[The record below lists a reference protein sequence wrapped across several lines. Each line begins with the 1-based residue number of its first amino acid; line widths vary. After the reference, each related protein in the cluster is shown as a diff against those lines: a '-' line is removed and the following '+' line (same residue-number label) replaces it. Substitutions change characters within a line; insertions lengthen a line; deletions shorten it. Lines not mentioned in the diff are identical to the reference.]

1 MEDRTQSSRFP
12 YGKNSD
18 EAVAYY
24 QTVKEHDS
32 LRKIQQK
39 FPVKVHSTQRAE
51 SSLKTCDNDRRPPW
65 TLRDR
70 PPGTNQGPRRRNLGA
85 LTLGSTLD
93 VPSDYQNQPGKQAAS
108 TKRRTAD
115 ATGNGKRNNR
125 NDNLFQATPSN
136 DPSSFM
142 TYHPPSSCKQQTEAG
157 SPEDE
162 AFLAVSY
169 PKGWREPQPKLVNKA
184 PKRRKVVSLRKA
196 SSPVRS

>member
-12 YGKNSD
+12 YGKNSG

-24 QTVKEHDS
+24 QTIKEHGS
-32 LRKIQQK
+32 LRKIQQT
-39 FPVKVHSTQRAE
+39 FPVKVHSTQRAG
-51 SSLKTCDNDRRPPW
+51 SLLKTCDNDRRPPW

-85 LTLGSTLD
+85 LTLGSALD
-93 VPSDYQNQPGKQAAS
+93 VPSEGDIYQNQPGKQATS

-136 DPSSFM
+136 NPSSFM
-142 TYHPPSSCKQQTEAG
+142 TYHPPSSYKQQTEARP
-157 SPEDE
+157 PEDE
-162 AFLAVSY
+162 EILAISY
-169 PKGWREPQPKLVNKA
+169 PKDYQPKVVNKV
-184 PKRRKVVSLRKA
+184 PKRRKVVSLRK
-196 SSPVRS
+196 SSPPVRG

>member
-39 FPVKVHSTQRAE
+39 FPVKVHSTQRAG

-157 SPEDE
+157 PPEDE

-196 SSPVRS
+196 SPPVRS